1 MKILL
6 KSAKIIDSNSSFHKQ
21 TKDVLIE
28 NGIISKISNTI
39 TPSKNCKIIDYKDL
53 HISTGWFDSSVSFGE
68 PGFEE
73 RETIKNGL
81 EVAAR
86 SGFTSVAINSNTNP
100 VLDTKSSVDF
110 LIQKSKNTLVKIYPI
125 ASLTKQSE
133 GLELAE
139 LFDMQNTGAIAFND
153 YKKSTLNTNLLK
165 IALQYAQNFDA
176 LICSFPLDQN
186 LANGYV
192 NEGVNS
198 TKFGLKGIPALAEE
212 LQISRDLTLL
222 EYTGGKLHIPC
233 ISTKKSVELIA
244 NAKKKGLDVSCSV
257 AIHNL
262 VLTDDLLHLFDANF
276 KITPPLRT
284 KKDCD
289 ALIKGLKKGIIDMV
303 TSDHNPIDIENK
315 KVPFERAKYGTIG
328 LESAFGLLH
337 KVVDL
342 ETAIQSLTNTAKKRF
357 GIEITSINVGEK
369 ANITLFNPNVEYL
382 FSEKHIYSKSKNSIA
397 LNQKLKGIVYG
408 VINEKLNHFFE

>member
-28 NGIISKISNTI
+28 NGIISEISDII
-39 TPSKNCKIIDYKDL
+39 TPSKNCKIINYKDL

-73 RETIKNGL
+73 RETVKNGL

-100 VLDTKSSVDF
+100 VLDTKSSIDF
-110 LIQKSKNTLVKIYPI
+110 LIQKSKNALVKIHPI
-125 ASLTKQSE
+125 ASLTKQSK

-139 LFDMQNTGAIAFND
+139 LFDMQNTGAVAFND
-153 YKKSTLNTNLLK
+153 YKKSILNTNLLK

-212 LQISRDLTLL
+212 LQISRDLTIL

-233 ISTKKSVELIA
+233 ISTKKSIELIA

-262 VLTDDLLHLFDANF
+262 VLTDDLLYLFDSNF
-276 KITPPLRT
+276 KVSPPLRT

-289 ALIKGLKKGIIDMV
+289 ALIKGLKKGVIDMV

-328 LESAFGLLH
+328 LESAFGLLN

-342 ETAIQSLTNTAKKRF
+342 ESAIQSLTNSAKKRF
-357 GIEITSINVGEK
+357 GIEITSINIGEK
-369 ANITLFNPNVEYL
+369 ANTTLFNPNIEYL

-408 VINEKLNHFFE
+408 VINGKLNRFFD

>member
-6 KSAKIIDSNSSFHKQ
+6 KSAKIIDSDSSFHKQ
-21 TKDVLIE
+21 TKDILIE
-28 NGIISKISNTI
+28 NGIISKISDTI
-39 TPSKNCKIIDYKDL
+39 TPSKNYKIIGYNDL

-100 VLDTKSSVDF
+100 VLDTKSSIDF
-110 LIQKSKNTLVKIYPI
+110 LIQKSKNTLVKIHPI

-153 YKKSTLNTNLLK
+153 YKKSILNTNLLK

-186 LANGYV
+186 LANGYA

-212 LQISRDLTLL
+212 LQISRDLALL

-233 ISTKKSVELIA
+233 ISTKKSVALIA

-262 VLTDDLLHLFDANF
+262 ALTDDLLHTFDANF
-276 KITPPLRT
+276 KVTPPLRT
-284 KKDCD
+284 KKDCN
-289 ALIKGLKKGIIDMV
+289 ALIKGLKNGVIDMA

-408 VINEKLNHFFE
+408 VINEKLYHFFE